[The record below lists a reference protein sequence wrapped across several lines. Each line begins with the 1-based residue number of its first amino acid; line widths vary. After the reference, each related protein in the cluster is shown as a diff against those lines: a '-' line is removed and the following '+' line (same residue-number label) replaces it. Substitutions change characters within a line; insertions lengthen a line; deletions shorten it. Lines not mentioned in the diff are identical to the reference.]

1 MIGQLPLDLPH
12 RPSDAEED
20 FLAAPSNEQALALL
34 RLWPDWPHKLLLLVG
49 PEGAGKSHLGA
60 IWARRAG
67 ARVVTASCLEIE
79 ALPELASAPALLVE
93 DADRPP
99 LREKELFHLINLAME
114 RGVFLLVTARK
125 NPDAWGLATK
135 DLLSRLRRAP
145 AVAIE
150 QPDEAFLRVILGKLF
165 HDRQIKVEPS
175 LIDYL
180 ALRLERSFEA
190 AQHIV
195 SALDREGL
203 ARGRAVT
210 RALAAELL
218 AASPGL
224 AAADDEDAAET
235 DANDD
240 DH

>member
-34 RLWPDWPHKLLLLVG
+34 RLWPDWPHKLLLLIG

-67 ARVVTASCLEIE
+67 ARVIAASDLAIE
-79 ALPELASAPALLVE
+79 ALPELASGPALLIE

-99 LREKELFHLINLAME
+99 LREKELFHLINLAVE

-150 QPDEAFLRVILGKLF
+150 QPDEPFLRVILGKLF
-165 HDRQIKVEPS
+165 HDRQIKVEAS

-180 ALRLERSFEA
+180 ALRLDRSFEA
-190 AQHIV
+190 AQQIV
-195 SALDREGL
+195 AALDREGL

-210 RALAAELL
+210 RALAGELL
-218 AASPGL
+218 AAFPGL
-224 AAADDEDAAET
+224 AAADDEDSVEA
-235 DANDD
+235 DANDE